1 MRLTLKERIENC
13 HEDAVWTAT
22 WTPAD
27 TLISGSVDETVKVW
41 APAESNESQHTYTGR
56 GLIDC
61 EEYRKYTKAGPAA
74 TLFLMLRFFICNLA
88 RQMA

>member
-27 TLISGSVDETVKVW
+27 TLITGSVDETVKVW
-41 APAESNESQHTYTGR
+41 APAEGNESQHTYTGTKQY
-56 GLIDC
+56 DC
-61 EEYRKYTKAGPAA
+61 EDYK
-74 TLFLMLRFFICNLA
+74 
-88 RQMA
+88 